1 MALFPEMRW
10 PLPLPKFFVERG
22 RENWRM
28 IATPGVEQAALDL
41 EQVRV
46 DGSAED
52 PETKETTV
60 EILI

>member
-1 MALFPEMRW
+1 LHIPG
-10 PLPLPKFFVERG
+10 ERE
-22 RENWRM
+22 RERELTSSSSSAGARTGRM